1 MPSDIDT
8 PYKNDL
14 IEDMKFT
21 EDNLSRIQLALLS
34 LIPPNDAILST
45 MRLKQTR
52 TYVIDFESIRKQIQ
66 KDTVKSN
73 EEVWTKYVRALIRAA
88 YGFNT
93 LAADGTGAGIE
104 NSYAINEI
112 DTSNPLKSLRDPYV
126 EASKFPKEKTV
137 VGWSN
142 HESPVTIGR
151 ELHERRNEPTST
163 FNMKNEEVKRMIR
176 LILKKI
182 DKEFEYF
189 NGKLTRKEILAKMN
203 YASNVKKMVAQF
215 INE

>member
-1 MPSDIDT
+1 M
-8 PYKNDL
+8 
-14 IEDMKFT
+14 
-21 EDNLSRIQLALLS
+21 
-34 LIPPNDAILST
+34 
-45 MRLKQTR
+45 
-52 TYVIDFESIRKQIQ
+52 
-66 KDTVKSN
+66 
-73 EEVWTKYVRALIRAA
+73 
-88 YGFNT
+88 
-93 LAADGTGAGIE
+93 
-104 NSYAINEI
+104 
-112 DTSNPLKSLRDPYV
+112 
-126 EASKFPKEKTV
+126 
-137 VGWSN
+137 GWSN